1 MTHHFVF
8 VVLLSALPLSGA
20 LHAQSVAELE
30 ARLRKASAKSEQMN
44 LYFEISKKIVGS
56 NAAKAADYAIK
67 ASDLAVQLGEK
78 RTAAEATCLAADA
91 YYRKRDNKNAS
102 AKALEAWNMARNYGL
117 RDVALD
123 AVGKLEEVATRE
135 GNTAEALKWSRET
148 VSYLKGT
155 GGRAVAGT
163 DASRKL
169 ETRLAEL
176 EAENRRL
183 REEIAGLTGQSQT
196 LETNVRQET
205 EAQIKEIQEKSQEE
219 MVRRDEEISKIK
231 QEKDQVDS
239 LARVKDRLVASL
251 TKEQI
256 AAKLVQSQLAEAV
269 QTEKAKVAESE
280 VARQKSENMRN
291 VLALLSGIVL
301 LLALLFYFRFRAKRR
316 TANALAEKNVIIE
329 AEQQKIDALLLNI
342 LPPAIA
348 NELKA
353 RNKVAA
359 RQYPK
364 ATVMFIDFKG
374 FTKVAENLSPEGL
387 VELLDY
393 CFTNFDRIISRYNIE
408 KIKTV
413 GDAYICASGLSDK
426 NASPSDMVRA
436 ALEIQDFLLHTRAA
450 RMDKNLPFFEARVGI
465 HTGPVVAGVVGEKK
479 FAYDIWGDTVNTAA
493 RMEEACDTGRV
504 NVSEDAYWLAKYEF
518 EWEFRGK
525 IAAKNKGL
533 MDMYYVTAI
542 KQY

>member
-20 LHAQSVAELE
+20 LHAQSAAELE

-44 LYFEISKKIVGS
+44 LYFEISKKIIGS
-56 NAAKAADYAIK
+56 NAAKAADYANK
-67 ASDLAVQLGEK
+67 AADLAVQLGEK
-78 RTAAEATCLAADA
+78 RTAAEATYLAADA
-91 YYRKRDNKNAS
+91 YYRRRDNKNAA
-102 AKALEAWNMARNYGL
+102 AKALEAWNLARNYGL

-135 GNTAEALKWSRET
+135 ENTAEALKWSRET
-148 VSYLKGT
+148 VSYLKST
-155 GGRAVAGT
+155 GGRAVAGA

-169 ETRLAEL
+169 ETRVAEL

-183 REEIAGLTGQSQT
+183 RDEIAGLTGQTQV

-231 QEKDQVDS
+231 LEKLQVDS
-239 LARVKDRLVASL
+239 MARVKDKLVASL

-256 AAKLVQSQLAEAV
+256 AARLVQSQLAEAV
-269 QTEKAKVAESE
+269 QTEKAKAAESE

-291 VLALLSGIVL
+291 VLALLSCFVL
-301 LLALLFYFRFRAKRR
+301 LLALLFYIRFRAKRR
-316 TANALAEKNVIIE
+316 TANALAEKNAIIE

-374 FTKVAENLSPEGL
+374 FTKVAESLSPEGL

-450 RMDKNLPFFEARVGI
+450 RMDQNQPFFEARVGI

>member
-1 MTHHFVF
+1 M
-8 VVLLSALPLSGA
+8 
-20 LHAQSVAELE
+20 
-30 ARLRKASAKSEQMN
+30 
-44 LYFEISKKIVGS
+44 
-56 NAAKAADYAIK
+56 
-67 ASDLAVQLGEK
+67 QLGEK

-183 REEIAGLTGQSQT
+183 REEIAGLTGQSQR

-205 EAQIKEIQEKSQEE
+205 EAQIKEIQDKSQEE

-231 QEKDQVDS
+231 QEKYQVDS
-239 LARVKDRLVASL
+239 LARIKDKLVASL

-256 AAKLVQSQLAEAV
+256 LARLRQAELSEQV

-493 RMEEACDTGRV
+493 RMEEACEIGRV

>member
-1 MTHHFVF
+1 MKYLFYL
-8 VVLLSALPLSGA
+8 VLILAVTTGGVLK
-20 LHAQSVAELE
+20 AQSAAELE
-30 ARLRKASAKSEQMN
+30 ARLRKAGAKSEEMN
-44 LYFEISKKIVGS
+44 LRYEIAKKVLGS
-56 NAAKAADYAIK
+56 NAAKAADYAGK
-67 ASDLAVQLGEK
+67 AADLAVQLGEK
-78 RTAAEATCLAADA
+78 RMAAEATYLAADA
-91 YYRKRDNKNAS
+91 YYRRRDYKNAS
-102 AKALEAWNMARNYGL
+102 SKSLEAWNMARNYGL
-117 RDVALD
+117 REVALD
-123 AVGKLEEVATRE
+123 AVGKLEEIASRE
-135 GNTAEALKWSRET
+135 GNTTEALKWSRET
-148 VSYLKGT
+148 VNYLKSNT
-155 GGRAVAGT
+155 GRAAVGG
-163 DASRKL
+163 DASRRL

-183 REEIAGLTGQSQT
+183 REELQAATGVSQAQ
-196 LETNVRQET
+196 EASNNAET
-205 EAQIKEIQEKSQEE
+205 EAQFKELQEKNQEE
-219 MVRRDEEISKIK
+219 LVRRDEELSKITL
-231 QEKDQVDS
+231 EKRQVDS
-239 LARVKDRLVASL
+239 LARIKDRMVASL

-256 AAKLVQSQLAEAV
+256 GAKLVQSQQEQLIQQQKTQVAEA
-269 QTEKAKVAESE
+269 E

-291 VLALLSGIVL
+291 VLALVSVFVL
-301 LLALLFYFRFRAKRR
+301 LLAILFYIRYRAKRR
-316 TANALAEKNVIIE
+316 TANELAGKNAIIE
-329 AEQQKIDALLLNI
+329 EEQRKIDALLLNI

-359 RQYPK
+359 RQYEK

-374 FTKVAENLSPEGL
+374 FTKVAETLSPEGL

-393 CFTNFDRIISRYNIE
+393 CFTNFDRIISKYNIE

-426 NASPSDMVRA
+426 NASPSDIVRA
-436 ALEIQDFLLHTRAA
+436 ALEIQDFLLYTKAA
-450 RMDKNLPFFEARVGI
+450 RMDNNLPFFEARVGI

-479 FAYDIWGDTVNTAA
+479 FAYDIWGDTVNIAA
-493 RMEEACDTGRV
+493 RMEETCDPGRV

-533 MDMYYVTAI
+533 MDMYYVTSV